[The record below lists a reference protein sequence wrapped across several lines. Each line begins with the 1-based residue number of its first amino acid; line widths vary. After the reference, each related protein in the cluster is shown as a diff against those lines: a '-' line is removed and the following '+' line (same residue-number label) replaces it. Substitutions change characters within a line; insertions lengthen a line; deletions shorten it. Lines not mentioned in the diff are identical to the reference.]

1 MEEPDIATVPGYTV
15 GTWVADPIHSE
26 IGFSVRHMM
35 VSNVRGRFAEFEATI
50 TTAPNPLESTA
61 TAKVKLASVSTG
73 NDRRD
78 EDLRGEG
85 FLNVEKYPDMTF
97 SSTGVRADG
106 DNFLLD
112 GDLTIHEV
120 TNRVTLRVE
129 PNGFGPDPYG
139 FTRAG
144 FTATTEINRSDFGI
158 TGNML
163 IEGGG
168 VVIADKVKIQ
178 IELEAVLHKD

>member
-1 MEEPDIATVPGYTV
+1 MDNVDTAIPGYTV

-26 IGFSVRHMM
+26 VGFSVRHMM
-35 VSNVRGRFAEFEATI
+35 VSNVRGRFAEFEATV

-61 TAKVKLASVSTG
+61 TATIKLASITTG
-73 NDRRD
+73 NDQRD
-78 EDLRGEG
+78 ADLRTEG

-97 SSTGVRADG
+97 GSTGVRTADDG
-106 DNFLLD
+106 FLLD

-120 TNRVTLRVE
+120 TRSVTLRVE
-129 PNGFGPDPYG
+129 PNGFGPDPFG

-144 FTATTEINRSDFGI
+144 FTAVTEISRSDFGI

-178 IELEAVLHKD
+178 IELEAILQKD

>member
-1 MEEPDIATVPGYTV
+1 METPDITTVPGYTV
-15 GTWVADPIHSE
+15 GTWVADPVHSE

-50 TTAPNPLESTA
+50 TTAANPLESTA
-61 TAKVKLASVSTG
+61 TATIKLASVNTG
-73 NDRRD
+73 NGRRND
-78 EDLRGEG
+78 DLRGEG

-97 SSTGVRADG
+97 SSTAVRPDG
-106 DNFLLD
+106 DVFLLD

-120 TNRVTLRVE
+120 TKQVTLRVE

-144 FTATTEINRSDFGI
+144 FTATTEIDRSDFGV

-178 IELEAVLHKD
+178 IELEALLQKD

>member
-1 MEEPDIATVPGYTV
+1 VDSSIPGYTV

-35 VSNVRGRFAEFEATI
+35 VSNVRGRFGEFEATI
-50 TTAPNPLESTA
+50 TTAPNPLDSTA
-61 TAKVKLASVSTG
+61 TATIQLGSVATG
-73 NDRRD
+73 NDKRD
-78 EDLRGEG
+78 EDLRSGG
-85 FLNVEKYPDMTF
+85 FLNVEKYPTMTF

-106 DNFLLD
+106 DTFLLD
-112 GDLTIHEV
+112 GDLTIHDV
-120 TNRVTLRVE
+120 TKAVTLRVE
-129 PNGFGPDPYG
+129 PNGFGPDPFG
-139 FTRAG
+139 STRAG

-158 TGNML
+158 TGNMV

-178 IELEAVLHKD
+178 IELEAVLQKD